1 MRRVIL
7 AVVLMLV
14 VVGVSIYS
22 NQRLDLLMEEL
33 SNHVLQTDELVRVEN
48 DAEALAVFSESYGLW
63 IDHQSMLGAIVH
75 HDEIDEI
82 ENIYL
87 RALQYMKNQDD
98 GEYFVESAQL
108 YDMLQHLVDYT
119 RFKVSN
125 VF

>member
-1 MRRVIL
+1 MRRFFLAIVLLLLVI
-7 AVVLMLV
+7 
-14 VVGVSIYS
+14 GVSAYG

-33 SNHVLQTDELVRVEN
+33 SNHVLEADALIRVEN
-48 DAEALAVFSESYGLW
+48 DTDAQAVFTESYGLW
-63 IDHQSMLGAIVH
+63 SNHQSMLGAIVH

-87 RALQYMKNQDD
+87 RAMQYMENKDD

-119 RFKVSN
+119 QFKIAY